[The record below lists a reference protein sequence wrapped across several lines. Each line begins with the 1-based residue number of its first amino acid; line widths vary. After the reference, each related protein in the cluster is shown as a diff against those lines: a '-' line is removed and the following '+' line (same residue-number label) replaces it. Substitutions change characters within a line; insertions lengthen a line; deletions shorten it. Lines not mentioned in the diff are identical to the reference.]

1 MAEIM
6 DNQTGA
12 PEEITKRCNKAYLRW
27 HFANEIPHSFERYL
41 APSLLYGMMPI
52 LKNFIKMKTL

>member
-12 PEEITKRCNKAYLRW
+12 PEEITKRCNK
-27 HFANEIPHSFERYL
+27 
-41 APSLLYGMMPI
+41 SLSEMAFCKRNSSL
-52 LKNFIKMKTL
+52 F

>member
-12 PEEITKRCNKAYLRW
+12 PEEITKKYVKKDYMRW
-27 HFANEIPHSFERYL
+27 HFAN
-41 APSLLYGMMPI
+41 
-52 LKNFIKMKTL
+52 